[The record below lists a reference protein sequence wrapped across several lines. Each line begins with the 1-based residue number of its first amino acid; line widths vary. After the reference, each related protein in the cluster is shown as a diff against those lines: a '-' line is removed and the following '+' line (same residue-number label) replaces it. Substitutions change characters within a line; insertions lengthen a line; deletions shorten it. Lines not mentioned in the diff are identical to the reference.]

1 MRPYGPLRGRDEVL
15 ATALGIVRRT
25 RVHGASGVVLITGEP
40 GIGKTALLSEICRQ
54 ASHTR
59 VRVARSKCDEIEQAC
74 AGAPI
79 IGLLRSGRDPL
90 LTAAQFQEIVGL
102 AREPLILVDRIA
114 GHIEQLA
121 AVHRL
126 MIAVDDVQWADRLS
140 RYALRSLIARL
151 SGPPGVGVLASR
163 SDDAGLTVSAAD
175 TVGVEHLRLD
185 PLPRAVLAEIARD
198 RLGNSPNGCVDEL
211 LDAAGGNPLLATH
224 IIDGAAR
231 YAETGRDEDIPAE
244 FRAA

>member
-1 MRPYGPLRGRDEVL
+1 ME
-15 ATALGIVRRT
+15 
-25 RVHGASGVVLITGEP
+25 S
-40 GIGKTALLSEICRQ
+40 
-54 ASHTR
+54 
-59 VRVARSKCDEIEQAC
+59 
-74 AGAPI
+74 
-79 IGLLRSGRDPL
+79 
-90 LTAAQFQEIVGL
+90 FQEIVGL

-151 SGPPGVGVLASR
+151 SGRPVVWVLASR

-198 RLGNSPNGCVDEL
+198 RLGNSLNGCVDEL

-244 FRAA
+244 FRAAVYQRLDGLPSTATELIEALAAAEGPPDLLCIPVGNAGNVTSYWRGFSEMVGGGYALGKSGESRSGYGALWGDHRVGARTARSRSSRRQP